1 MGVNPLS
8 WLLDTCVYKDF
19 MLTNRVVLLEHVL
32 PNPCYTSELHRTKP
46 NELGPH
52 FCDRVGIAVP
62 AVEVNSLVVA
72 VKQVGLADKLWKL
85 SDADK
90 QLIGYGICTEYGLL
104 TRDGPIREIA
114 KSFGLRVWNTI
125 DLLAEGIRRKKCTS
139 DEAVELLTR
148 LLNTKPPRYINR
160 ELVQTYIKRW
170 SRRR

>member
-1 MGVNPLS
+1 MS
-8 WLLDTCVYKDF
+8 WLLDTCIYKDF
-19 MLTNRVVLLEHVL
+19 TLTNRVGLLETVL
-32 PNPCYTSELHRTKP
+32 PSPCYTSQLHRTKS
-46 NELGPH
+46 NEIGPH

-62 AVEVNSLVVA
+62 EVEVNTLVVA
-72 VKQVGLADKLWKL
+72 VKRVQLADTLWKL

-125 DLLAEGIRRKKCTS
+125 DLLAEGIKHKKCTN

-148 LLNTKPPRYINR
+148 LLNTKPPRYINK
-160 ELVQTYIKRW
+160 ELVQASIKRW
-170 SRRR
+170 SRRKQ